1 MTVSEYIF
9 DYIQKKGTDT
19 VFMVSGSSAMW
30 LTDALCRNEKLRA
43 MCNHHEQAAVMSAD
57 INARLT
63 GKLGAALVTIGP
75 GAMNAITGVAQAYT
89 DSSAVLV
96 LSGQASSKLLKYE
109 QDTGIRQHGTQSLD
123 LEPIV
128 TPITKYFA
136 AIMDPADTRYH
147 VERAWY
153 EALHGRKGPVWLDVP
168 VDVQN
173 KQVPEDM
180 KGFVPPA
187 DGYDQIDVSLLA
199 GLLAK
204 AKKPLILAGG
214 GYSESNISISDLAHA
229 LRIPVVTSRMGIG
242 CICSDDPYYVG
253 RPGSYGQRAAHFA
266 IQQADLLLILGCR
279 LSVSTIGYYPER
291 FAGNAVKV
299 QVDVDAKE
307 LAKTDVPVDYK
318 FRTTVQKFAEAVIGL
333 PPADSGEW
341 VEQCRQMREKYPV
354 VLPEYRTADPMNSY
368 YFTELLSRE
377 APEGAVITVDT
388 GSVCNVVS
396 QTWEL
401 KKDQRYFISGGLSCM
416 GFWAGSIG
424 TLDTPVIAL
433 SGDGSVSMN
442 IQEFATLK
450 HNHLPVKL
458 FVYKNNGYLLIRHN
472 QHNYMNDRFLGV
484 GPDSGVELPD
494 YCRVAQAYGLP
505 AVRIQYGDDI
515 PAKIRQVLSMEGP
528 VVCEVILE
536 EFGPLAPRIA
546 SRVMPDGSLKA
557 AEYDDLA
564 PFLDNDE

>member
-214 GYSESNISISDLAHA
+214 G
-229 LRIPVVTSRMGIG
+229 GI
-242 CICSDDPYYVG
+242 
-253 RPGSYGQRAAHFA
+253 Q
-266 IQQADLLLILGCR
+266 
-279 LSVSTIGYYPER
+279 
-291 FAGNAVKV
+291 KV
-299 QVDVDAKE
+299 
-307 LAKTDVPVDYK
+307 
-318 FRTTVQKFAEAVIGL
+318 I
-333 PPADSGEW
+333 
-341 VEQCRQMREKYPV
+341 
-354 VLPEYRTADPMNSY
+354 
-368 YFTELLSRE
+368 
-377 APEGAVITVDT
+377 
-388 GSVCNVVS
+388 
-396 QTWEL
+396 
-401 KKDQRYFISGGLSCM
+401 
-416 GFWAGSIG
+416 
-424 TLDTPVIAL
+424 
-433 SGDGSVSMN
+433 
-442 IQEFATLK
+442 
-450 HNHLPVKL
+450 
-458 FVYKNNGYLLIRHN
+458 
-472 QHNYMNDRFLGV
+472 
-484 GPDSGVELPD
+484 
-494 YCRVAQAYGLP
+494 
-505 AVRIQYGDDI
+505 
-515 PAKIRQVLSMEGP
+515 
-528 VVCEVILE
+528 
-536 EFGPLAPRIA
+536 
-546 SRVMPDGSLKA
+546 
-557 AEYDDLA
+557 
-564 PFLDNDE
+564 